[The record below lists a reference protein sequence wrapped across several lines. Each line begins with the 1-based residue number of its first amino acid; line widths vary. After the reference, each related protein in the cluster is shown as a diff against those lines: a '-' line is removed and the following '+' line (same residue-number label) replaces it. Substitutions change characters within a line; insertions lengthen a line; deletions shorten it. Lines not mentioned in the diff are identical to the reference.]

1 MSENKTE
8 VFVGGA
14 VVALAIFFG
23 FYVLQTAE
31 LSTGSGNYPIYAS
44 FRSAEGVRV
53 GTDVRLA
60 GVKIGAVTQ
69 LELDGDTYEAK
80 SILSI
85 KKDIKIPDD
94 SSLTI
99 TSEGLLGGN
108 FVEVVPGISEVYL
121 KSGDEVMDTQGSVS
135 LIQLMMRYVSG
146 TKN

>member
-14 VVALAIFFG
+14 VVALAIFFS
-23 FYVLQTAE
+23 FYLFQTAG

-60 GVKIGAVTQ
+60 GVKIGAVMQ

>member
-14 VVALAIFFG
+14 VVTLAIFFS
-23 FYVLQTAE
+23 FYLFQTVG

-44 FRSAEGVRV
+44 FRSVEGVRV

-69 LELDGDTYEAK
+69 IDLDSVTYEAK
-80 SILSI
+80 STLSI
-85 KKDIKIPDD
+85 ERDIKIPDD

-99 TSEGLLGGN
+99 SSEGLLGGN
-108 FVEVVPGISEVYL
+108 FVEVVPGMSEDYL
-121 KSGDEVMDTQGSVS
+121 QSGDEIVDTQGSVS

-146 TKN
+146 SKN

>member
-8 VFVGGA
+8 VLVGGA
-14 VVALAIFFG
+14 VVAVAIFFG
-23 FYVLQTAE
+23 FYLFQTVE

-60 GVKIGAVTQ
+60 GVKIGSVTQ
-69 LELDGDTYEAK
+69 IELDSDTYEAK
-80 SILSI
+80 STLFI
-85 KKDIKIPDD
+85 KKDIQIPDD

-108 FVEVVPGISEVYL
+108 FVEVVPGMSEDYL
-121 KSGDEVMDTQGSVS
+121 QSGDEVLDTQGSVS

-146 TKN
+146 GKN

>member
-1 MSENKTE
+1 MLENKTE

-14 VVALAIFFG
+14 VVAVAIFFV
-23 FYVLQTAE
+23 FYVFQTSGF
-31 LSTGSGNYPIYAS
+31 STGSGNYPIHAS

-69 LELDGDTYEAK
+69 IELDSETYEAR
-80 SILSI
+80 STLSI
-85 KKDIKIPDD
+85 GKNIQIPDD

-99 TSEGLLGGN
+99 ASEGLLGGN
-108 FVEVVPGISEVYL
+108 FVEVVPGMSEDYL
-121 KSGDEVMDTQGSVS
+121 QSGDEVLDTQGSVS

-146 TKN
+146 GQD

>member
-14 VVALAIFFG
+14 VVVLAIFFS
-23 FYVLQTAE
+23 FYLFQTSG
-31 LSTGSGNYPIYAS
+31 LSTGSGNYPVYAS
-44 FRSAEGVRV
+44 FRSVEGVRV

-60 GVKIGAVTQ
+60 GVKIGAVTRI
-69 LELDGDTYEAK
+69 ELNRDTYEAK
-80 SILSI
+80 STLSI
-85 KKDIKIPDD
+85 EKDIKIPDD

-108 FVEVVPGISEVYL
+108 FVEVVPGMSEDYL
-121 KSGDEVMDTQGSVS
+121 QSGDEIIDTQGSVS

-146 TKN
+146 GKS

>member
-1 MSENKTE
+1 MLENKTE

-60 GVKIGAVTQ
+60 GVKIGAVTKI
-69 LELDGDTYEAK
+69 ELDSDTYEAK
-80 SILSI
+80 STLSI
-85 KKDIKIPDD
+85 KKDIQIPDD

-108 FVEVVPGISEVYL
+108 FVEVVPGMSEDYL
-121 KSGDEVMDTQGSVS
+121 QSGDEVLDTQGSVS

-146 TKN
+146 GKN

>member
-14 VVALAIFFG
+14 IVALAIFFV
-23 FYVLQTAE
+23 FYVFQTIGP
-31 LSTGSGNYPIYAS
+31 STGLGNYPIYAS
-44 FRSAEGVRV
+44 FRSLEGVRV

-60 GVKIGAVTQ
+60 GVKIGAVTHI
-69 LELDGDTYEAK
+69 ELDRGTYEAK
-80 SILSI
+80 STLSI
-85 KKDIKIPDD
+85 EKGIQIPDD

-108 FVEVVPGISEVYL
+108 FVEVVPGMSEDFL
-121 KSGDEVMDTQGSVS
+121 QSGDQVLDTQGSVS

-146 TKN
+146 SKN

>member
-1 MSENKTE
+1 MLENKTE

-14 VVALAIFFG
+14 VVAVAIFFV
-23 FYVLQTAE
+23 FYVIQTSG
-31 LSTGSGNYPIYAS
+31 LSTGSGNYPIHAS

-69 LELDGDTYEAK
+69 IELDSETYEAR
-80 SILSI
+80 STLSI
-85 KKDIKIPDD
+85 GKNIQIPDD

-99 TSEGLLGGN
+99 ASEGLLGGN
-108 FVEVVPGISEVYL
+108 FVEVVPGMSEDYL
-121 KSGDEVMDTQGSVS
+121 QSGDEVLDTQGSVS

-146 TKN
+146 GQD

>member
-1 MSENKTE
+1 MLENKTE

-23 FYVLQTAE
+23 FYLFQTSG
-31 LSTGSGNYPIYAS
+31 LSTGSGNYQIYAS

-60 GVKIGAVTQ
+60 GVKIGAVAQ
-69 LELDGDTYEAK
+69 IELDSDTYEAK
-80 SILSI
+80 STLSI
-85 KKDIKIPDD
+85 EKDIQIPDD

-108 FVEVVPGISEVYL
+108 FVEVMPGMSEDYL
-121 KSGDEVMDTQGSVS
+121 QSGDEVLDTQGSVS

-146 TKN
+146 GKN

>member
-14 VVALAIFFG
+14 VVASAIFFG
-23 FYVLQTAE
+23 FYLFQTSG

-69 LELDGDTYEAK
+69 IELDRSTYEAK
-80 SILSI
+80 STLSI
-85 KKDIKIPDD
+85 EKEIQIPDD

-108 FVEVVPGISEVYL
+108 FVEVMPGMSEDYL
-121 KSGDEVMDTQGSVS
+121 QPGDEVLDTQGSVS

-146 TKN
+146 GKN

>member
-14 VVALAIFFG
+14 VVVVGILFG
-23 FYVLQTAE
+23 FYVFQTAG
-31 LSTGSGNYPIYAS
+31 LSTGSGSYPIHAS

-69 LELDGDTYEAK
+69 IKLDSDTYEAK
-80 SILSI
+80 STLSI
-85 KKDIKIPDD
+85 GKDIQIPDD

-108 FVEVVPGISEVYL
+108 FVEVVPGMSEDYL
-121 KSGDEVMDTQGSVS
+121 ESGDEVVDTQGSVS

-146 TKN
+146 GQD

>member
-14 VVALAIFFG
+14 VVALAIFFS
-23 FYVLQTAE
+23 FYLFQTTG

-146 TKN
+146 SKN